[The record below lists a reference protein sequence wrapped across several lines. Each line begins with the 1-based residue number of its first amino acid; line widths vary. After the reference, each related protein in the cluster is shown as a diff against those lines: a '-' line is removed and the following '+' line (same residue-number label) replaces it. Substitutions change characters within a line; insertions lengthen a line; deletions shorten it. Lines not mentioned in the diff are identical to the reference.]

1 MSPETSISMRP
12 EARQELLSRLS
23 ERASPVYFSMLASE
37 QQASVVR
44 QRDGGFLVTST
55 TVEKL
60 SADSRLSLKSCET
73 ARYSADGRFQR
84 GNFSEWHQLEKPDA
98 SVEVIKE
105 QSRIIDQGSG
115 DRLLRHIKSLTGQ
128 TGLGSQGNPFE
139 GAKLPFFVDR
149 ALGG

>member
-98 SVEVIKE
+98 SVIKE

-128 TGLGSQGNPFE
+128 TVLGSQGNPFE
-139 GAKLPFFVDR
+139 GAKLPFFVDQY
-149 ALGG
+149 GE